1 MRKGKNDDDRLLLFV
16 LCCSLFKNFNP
27 YWVGPTK
34 TSQRYFHR
42 CAAASAVCVLCVPLL
57 TTYVPSTLI
66 SGIRDATHHCRSRIY
81 YILMTINFLLNVL
94 FEWVFHIAR
103 EESREKKTCLVGLCW
118 R

>member
-42 CAAASAVCVLCVPLL
+42 CAAASAVCCLCAVCSSTF
-57 TTYVPSTLI
+57 TTYVPSYLGSETQL
-66 SGIRDATHHCRSRIY
+66 
-81 YILMTINFLLNVL
+81 TIVDHGFTI
-94 FEWVFHIAR
+94 F
-103 EESREKKTCLVGLCW
+103 
-118 R
+118 

>member
-42 CAAASAVCVLCVPLL
+42 CAAASAVCVLYVPLL
-57 TTYVPSTLI
+57 LLLTYP
-66 SGIRDATHHCRSRIY
+66 
-81 YILMTINFLLNVL
+81 
-94 FEWVFHIAR
+94 HIWDPR
-103 EESREKKTCLVGLCW
+103 RNSPL
-118 R
+118 